1 MCKVTSEAGSCLTS
15 SVVRIVE
22 SPQNGSDEPV
32 SMILMAPED
41 VTASTGSVVSFTV
54 RVTDEVSDVKWL
66 ICGRVVTNS
75 DRGIL
80 VSLSI
85 VNIQKNNNNSKTFE
99 ARCVLESYLIRS
111 EPPTMPFCFKHAVV
125 FIIND
130 IFGIKYHVVYIL
142 KAE

>member
-1 MCKVTSEAGSCLTS
+1 MQPTIKDSGRYMCKVTSEAGSCLTS
-15 SVVRIVE
+15 TVVRIVE
-22 SPQNGSDEPV
+22 TPQNSSDEPA

-66 ICGRVVTNS
+66 ICGREVTNS

-85 VNIQKNNNNSKTFE
+85 LDIQQKNTNNLFE
-99 ARCVLESYLIRS
+99 ARSVLESYLIRS
-111 EPPTMPFCFKHAVV
+111 EPPTRLFRFRRARGC
-125 FIIND
+125 I
-130 IFGIKYHVVYIL
+130 YL
-142 KAE
+142 L